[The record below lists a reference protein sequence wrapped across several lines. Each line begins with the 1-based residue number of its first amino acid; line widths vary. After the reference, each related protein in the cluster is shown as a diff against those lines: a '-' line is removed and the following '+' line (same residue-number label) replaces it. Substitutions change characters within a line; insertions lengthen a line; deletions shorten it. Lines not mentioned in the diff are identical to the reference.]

1 MRYSRNVERLWIH
14 CDPGCQGCE
23 VPNGKE
29 QARLVRVD
37 LGTKLFLD
45 VRQLEHPT
53 EFLGEWWIGHD
64 VVPLTRL
71 ERWR

>member
-1 MRYSRNVERLWIH
+1 
-14 CDPGCQGCE
+14 
-23 VPNGKE
+23 
-29 QARLVRVD
+29 VRVD